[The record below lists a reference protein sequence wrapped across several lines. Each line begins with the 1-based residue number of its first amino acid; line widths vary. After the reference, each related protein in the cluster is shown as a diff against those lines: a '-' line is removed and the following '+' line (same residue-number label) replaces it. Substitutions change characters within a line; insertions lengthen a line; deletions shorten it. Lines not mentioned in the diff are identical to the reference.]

1 MKITT
6 IQLYENTKRRLS
18 QKKEHPNE
26 SYDSVLKRML
36 EDEEIPDINEMYRK
50 CDEMKE
56 KKKFSTRQVIK
67 LSHELRHK
75 R

>member
-6 IQLYENTKRRLS
+6 IQLYGDTKRRLS

-26 SYDSVLKRML
+26 SYDSVIKRML
-36 EDEEIPDINEMYRK
+36 EDEEIPDIHEMYKK

-56 KKKFSTRQVIK
+56 KKIYNTQQVVK
-67 LSHELRHK
+67 LSHELRNK
-75 R
+75 I

>member
-56 KKKFSTRQVIK
+56 KRPYSREEVVRIT
-67 LSHELRHK
+67 HELRDK